1 MIYEREYLTVLPA
14 TPAGHDALIAL
25 MQEQLLPLYGVLGAR
40 LVAAFLSHAENWGQV
55 IHLIEHDDLAS
66 FAAFRQRAAANADY
80 QKAREAPAELAPV
93 QRTELLEPVGPIP
106 VEDLHAAIA
115 ASASQAVGK
124 YSFAELELAPGKAA
138 EFKAVLGAVR
148 GQLPIVAA
156 LRGVAGNPRMVYDL
170 WKGALAQDGYQA
182 ATPQRMA
189 FFEPL
194 RKLAPL
200 EKLVHLYPLPYSP
213 LK

>member
-1 MIYEREYLTVLPA
+1 MIYEREFLTVLPA
-14 TPAGHDALIAL
+14 TPASHDKLVAL
-25 MQEQLLPLYGVLGAR
+25 MQQRLLPLYAELGAR

-55 IHLIEHDDLAS
+55 IHLIEHDDLAA
-66 FAAFRQRAAANADY
+66 FGAFRQRSASHTEY
-80 QKAREAPAELAPV
+80 QSAREALTELAPA
-93 QRTELLEPVGPIP
+93 QRTELLEPLGPIP
-106 VEDLHAAIA
+106 HEDLHAAIA
-115 ASASQAVGK
+115 ASASQPVGK
-124 YSFAELELAPGKAA
+124 YSFAELELAPGKST
-138 EFKAVLGAVR
+138 EFKAVLAAVR
-148 GQLPIVAA
+148 GQFPIVSA

-194 RKLAPL
+194 RKLAPF